1 MAISWYPGHMRKANK
16 ELAKLVK
23 ASDLIVELLDAR
35 TPNASRNP
43 LLASVGKN
51 LPRIIILNKSDLAD
65 PDTTAKWHSYFDA
78 QIESEDRAICFSN
91 NMHAPISAGKIAST
105 ARKLLAKKTKPHD
118 SVQLIIVGIPNVGKS
133 TFINTLSGRKIAKT
147 GNEPAITK
155 GQQRIKLDDNLY
167 LVDTPGLL
175 WPKLEDQVAAYKLA
189 TLGTIRNTA
198 IDMEDIAW
206 FAAEYMLTNQRA
218 VLEERY
224 SFDSAVQ
231 SAEQL
236 LNFIGTTTGAK
247 GKGGRVILHKV
258 AETLLND
265 LRSGK
270 LGAFSM
276 ESPPEPTLSNQPPTP
291 HS

>member
-1 MAISWYPGHMRKANK
+1 MAISWFPGHMHKANK

-23 ASDLIVELLDAR
+23 ASDLIIELLDAR

-51 LPRIIILNKSDLAD
+51 LPRIVILNKSDLAH
-65 PDTTAKWHSYFDA
+65 PATTEKWRNFFDK
-78 QIESEDRAICFSN
+78 QFESEERAICHCN
-91 NMHAPISAGKIAST
+91 TMHAPISATKITSSAY
-105 ARKLLAKKTKPHD
+105 KLLAKIPQSHE

-133 TFINTLSGRKIAKT
+133 TFINTLCGRRIAKT
-147 GNEPAITK
+147 GNEPAVTK
-155 GQQRIKLDDNLY
+155 GQQRIKLEENVY

-175 WPKLEDQVAAYKLA
+175 WPKLQDQVAAYKLA

-198 IDMEDIAW
+198 IDTEDIAW
-206 FAAEYMLTNQRA
+206 FAAEYMLENQRTA
-218 VLEERY
+218 LEERY
-224 SFDSAVQ
+224 ACDSSVQ

-236 LNFIGTTTGAK
+236 LSFIAAATGAK
-247 GKGGRVILHKV
+247 SKGGGVNFNKV

-276 ESPPEPTLSNQPPTP
+276 ESPPATAFSN
-291 HS
+291 